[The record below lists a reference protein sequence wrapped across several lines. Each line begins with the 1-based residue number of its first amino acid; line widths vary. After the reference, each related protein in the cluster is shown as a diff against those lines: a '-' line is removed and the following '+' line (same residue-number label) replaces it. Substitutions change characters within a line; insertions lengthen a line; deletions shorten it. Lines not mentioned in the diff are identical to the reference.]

1 MTLANVADD
10 CPLDILVIYAKCVC
24 IKYFAIFVYIFPIVS
39 NFLDI
44 ITITERYYNANE
56 ILQCF
61 SYNARNMFIKS
72 VRILSRTCSYVAFC
86 NIVRARMMWNYATDS
101 ASMSTSKMKQ
111 LLSYMPFVFY
121 HMERRKTQGADISLQ
136 FVENQRS
143 RCFIESDD
151 EINEG

>member
-61 SYNARNMFIKS
+61 SYNTRNMFIKS

-111 LLSYMPFVFY
+111 LLSYMFRVLSYGKEENSRSRYFPSV
-121 HMERRKTQGADISLQ
+121 RRKPAIALLYR
-136 FVENQRS
+136 VRRRN
-143 RCFIESDD
+143 
-151 EINEG
+151 